1 MVMIIKFPI
10 FLYNCP
16 KLQKKDRKLTK
27 NERKKVPLAERNEF
41 DEIWKINFISQHRNR
56 NYF

>member
-27 NERKKVPLAERNEF
+27 NQRKKLPLS
-41 DEIWKINFISQHRNR
+41 EINKIEGEYGR
-56 NYF
+56 